1 MSLIWLHNTIR
12 VRDIWV
18 AERSKIETYTNY
30 NKGSLAFKKHSIN
43 LIIIKIMSK
52 KSKKSLKKVHAK
64 IDNTP
69 VKAEAAKK
77 EESNAANKT
86 IENIKKR
93 CAADAEKAK
102 KHAELK
108 ATKKKAKAEK
118 EEAKYAAS
126 KARIEARKARKKSIM
141 DKLIDSK
148 KEKASEPVKIT
159 LEERLKKQ
167 EEHRNVAQA
176 RHIASITRRCK
187 RMHLNDADTK
197 KVIDIAKKQWDNATV
212 YNITVVCDSVL
223 KKKKEL
229 EKLVKDC
236 GIKSACITNSTAF
249 LKDVPASAVVKLR
262 ELVENATFYQYRSN
276 SKSPFDE
283 AGIDT
288 STDNH
293 NKHKNG
299 GDPHTIECSK
309 NVSVNFYNLRKAKK
323 KAKET
328 REKNTYN
335 FRHCSKA
342 EGRKLRR
349 GLKVKA
355 KAVNKKPT
363 QVKEVKS
370 KSNKQAA

>member
-1 MSLIWLHNTIR
+1 
-12 VRDIWV
+12 
-18 AERSKIETYTNY
+18 
-30 NKGSLAFKKHSIN
+30 
-43 LIIIKIMSK
+43 MSK
-52 KSKKSLKKVHAK
+52 KNNKKNLKKVQAK
-64 IDNTP
+64 IGTTP

-77 EESNAANKT
+77 KESNAANET
-86 IENIKKR
+86 IKNIEKR
-93 CAADAEKAK
+93 RAADAEKAK

-108 ATKKKAKAEK
+108 AAKKKAKAEK

-126 KARIEARKARKKSIM
+126 KAR
-141 DKLIDSK
+141 
-148 KEKASEPVKIT
+148 
-159 LEERLKKQ
+159 
-167 EEHRNVAQA
+167 
-176 RHIASITRRCK
+176 HIASVTRRCK

-212 YNITVVCDSVL
+212 YNITVVYDSVL

-249 LKDVPASAVVKLR
+249 FKDVPASVVAKLR
-262 ELVENATFYQYRSN
+262 DLVGNATFYQYCSD
-276 SKSPFDE
+276 SKSPFEE
-283 AGIDT
+283 AGIDM
-288 STDNH
+288 SGNH
-293 NKHKNG
+293 NKHKKG

-309 NVSVNFYNLRKAKK
+309 NASVNFYNLRKAKK

-328 REKNTYN
+328 LEKNTYN
-335 FRHCSKA
+335 FRHGSKA

-363 QVKEVKS
+363 QVKEIKQ
-370 KSNKQAA
+370 KTAKQAA

>member
-1 MSLIWLHNTIR
+1 
-12 VRDIWV
+12 
-18 AERSKIETYTNY
+18 
-30 NKGSLAFKKHSIN
+30 
-43 LIIIKIMSK
+43 MSK
-52 KSKKSLKKVHAK
+52 KNNKKNLKKVQAK
-64 IDNTP
+64 IGTTP

-77 EESNAANKT
+77 EESKAAIKNAE
-86 IENIKKR
+86 I
-93 CAADAEKAK
+93 AAAKDDAKAK
-102 KHAELK
+102 K
-108 ATKKKAKAEK
+108 KAEK
-118 EEAKYAAS
+118 KAHEEAKYAAS

-159 LEERLKKQ
+159 LEDRLKKQ
-167 EEHRNVAQA
+167 EERRNVAMA

-212 YNITVVCDSVL
+212 YNITVVCNSIL

-249 LKDVPASAVVKLR
+249 FKNVPASVVAKLR
-262 ELVENATFYQYRSN
+262 DLVGNATFYQYRSDD
-276 SKSPFDE
+276 KSPFEE
-283 AGIDT
+283 AGIDM
-288 STDNH
+288 SGNH
-293 NKHKNG
+293 NKHKKG

-309 NVSVNFYNLRKAKK
+309 NASVNFYNLRKAKK

-328 REKNTYN
+328 LEKNTYN
-335 FRHCSKA
+335 FRHGSKA

-349 GLKVKA
+349 ELKVKA

-363 QVKEVKS
+363 QVKEIKQ
-370 KSNKQAA
+370 KTAKQAA

>member
-1 MSLIWLHNTIR
+1 
-12 VRDIWV
+12 
-18 AERSKIETYTNY
+18 
-30 NKGSLAFKKHSIN
+30 
-43 LIIIKIMSK
+43 MSK
-52 KSKKSLKKVHAK
+52 KNNKKNLKKVQAK
-64 IDNTP
+64 IGTTP

-77 EESNAANKT
+77 EESKAAIKNAE
-86 IENIKKR
+86 I
-93 CAADAEKAK
+93 AAAKDDAKAK
-102 KHAELK
+102 K
-108 ATKKKAKAEK
+108 KAEK
-118 EEAKYAAS
+118 KAHEEAKYAAS

-148 KEKASEPVKIT
+148 KEKASEPIKIT
-159 LEERLKKQ
+159 LEDRLKKQ
-167 EEHRNVAQA
+167 EERRNVAMA

-212 YNITVVCDSVL
+212 YNITVVCDSIL

-249 LKDVPASAVVKLR
+249 FKNVPASVVAKLR
-262 ELVENATFYQYRSN
+262 DLVGNATFYQYRSDDR
-276 SKSPFDE
+276 SPFEE
-283 AGIDT
+283 AGIDM
-288 STDNH
+288 SGNH
-293 NKHKNG
+293 NKHKKG

-309 NVSVNFYNLRKAKK
+309 NASVNFYNLRKAKK

-328 REKNTYN
+328 LEKNTYN
-335 FRHCSKA
+335 FRHGSKA

-349 GLKVKA
+349 ELKVKA

-363 QVKEVKS
+363 QVKEVKQ
-370 KSNKQAA
+370 KSVKQAA

>member
-1 MSLIWLHNTIR
+1 
-12 VRDIWV
+12 
-18 AERSKIETYTNY
+18 
-30 NKGSLAFKKHSIN
+30 
-43 LIIIKIMSK
+43 MSK
-52 KSKKSLKKVHAK
+52 KNNKKNLKKVQAK
-64 IDNTP
+64 IGTTP

-77 EESNAANKT
+77 EESKAAIKNAE
-86 IENIKKR
+86 I
-93 CAADAEKAK
+93 AAAKDDAKAK
-102 KHAELK
+102 K
-108 ATKKKAKAEK
+108 KAEK
-118 EEAKYAAS
+118 KAHEEAKYAAS

-159 LEERLKKQ
+159 LEDRLKKQ
-167 EEHRNVAQA
+167 EERRNVAMA

-212 YNITVVCDSVL
+212 YNITVVCDSIL

-249 LKDVPASAVVKLR
+249 FKNVPASVVAKLR
-262 ELVENATFYQYRSN
+262 DLVGNATFYQYRSDD
-276 SKSPFDE
+276 KSPFEE
-283 AGIDT
+283 AGINM
-288 STDNH
+288 SGNH
-293 NKHKNG
+293 NKHKKG

-309 NVSVNFYNLRKAKK
+309 NASVNFYNLRKAKK

-328 REKNTYN
+328 LEKNTYN
-335 FRHCSKA
+335 FRHGSKA

-349 GLKVKA
+349 ELKVKA

-363 QVKEVKS
+363 QVKEIKQ
-370 KSNKQAA
+370 KTAKQAA

>member
-1 MSLIWLHNTIR
+1 MSKKNNKKNLKK
-12 VRDIWV
+12 VQ
-18 AERSKIETYTNY
+18 AKIET
-30 NKGSLAFKKHSIN
+30 
-43 LIIIKIMSK
+43 
-52 KSKKSLKKVHAK
+52 
-64 IDNTP
+64 TP

-77 EESNAANKT
+77 EESKAATKNAE
-86 IENIKKR
+86 I
-93 CAADAEKAK
+93 AAAKDDAKAK
-102 KHAELK
+102 K
-108 ATKKKAKAEK
+108 KAEK
-118 EEAKYAAS
+118 KAHEEAKYAAS

-159 LEERLKKQ
+159 LEDRLKKQ
-167 EEHRNVAQA
+167 EERRNVAMA

-212 YNITVVCDSVL
+212 YNITVVCDSIL

-249 LKDVPASAVVKLR
+249 FKNVPASVVAKLR
-262 ELVENATFYQYRSN
+262 DLVGNATFYQYRSDD
-276 SKSPFDE
+276 KSPFEE
-283 AGIDT
+283 AGIDM
-288 STDNH
+288 SGNH
-293 NKHKNG
+293 NKHKKG

-309 NVSVNFYNLRKAKK
+309 NASVNFYNLRKAKK

-328 REKNTYN
+328 LEKNTYN
-335 FRHCSKA
+335 FRHGSKA

-349 GLKVKA
+349 ELKVKA

-363 QVKEVKS
+363 QVKEIKQ
-370 KSNKQAA
+370 KTAKQAA

>member
-1 MSLIWLHNTIR
+1 
-12 VRDIWV
+12 
-18 AERSKIETYTNY
+18 
-30 NKGSLAFKKHSIN
+30 
-43 LIIIKIMSK
+43 MSK
-52 KSKKSLKKVHAK
+52 KNNKKNLKKVQAK
-64 IDNTP
+64 IGTTP

-77 EESNAANKT
+77 EDSKAAVKNAE
-86 IENIKKR
+86 I
-93 CAADAEKAK
+93 AAAKDDAKAK
-102 KHAELK
+102 K
-108 ATKKKAKAEK
+108 KAEK
-118 EEAKYAAS
+118 KAHEEAKYAAS

-159 LEERLKKQ
+159 LEDRLKKQ
-167 EEHRNVAQA
+167 EERRNVAMA

-249 LKDVPASAVVKLR
+249 FKNVPASVVAKLR
-262 ELVENATFYQYRSN
+262 DLVGNATFYQYRSDD
-276 SKSPFDE
+276 KSPFEE
-283 AGIDT
+283 AGIDM
-288 STDNH
+288 SGNH
-293 NKHKNG
+293 NKHKKG

-309 NVSVNFYNLRKAKK
+309 NASVNFYNLRKAKK

-328 REKNTYN
+328 LEKNTYN
-335 FRHCSKA
+335 FRHGSKA
-342 EGRKLRR
+342 EGRKIRR

-363 QVKEVKS
+363 QVKEIKQKS
-370 KSNKQAA
+370 VKQAA

>member
-1 MSLIWLHNTIR
+1 
-12 VRDIWV
+12 
-18 AERSKIETYTNY
+18 
-30 NKGSLAFKKHSIN
+30 
-43 LIIIKIMSK
+43 MSK
-52 KSKKSLKKVHAK
+52 KNNKKNLKKVQAK
-64 IDNTP
+64 IGTTP

-77 EESNAANKT
+77 EESKAAVKNT
-86 IENIKKR
+86 EI
-93 CAADAEKAK
+93 AAAKDDAKAK
-102 KHAELK
+102 K
-108 ATKKKAKAEK
+108 KAEK
-118 EEAKYAAS
+118 KAHEEAKYAAS
-126 KARIEARKARKKSIM
+126 KARVEARKARKKSIM

-159 LEERLKKQ
+159 LEDRLKKQ
-167 EEHRNVAQA
+167 EERRNVSMA
-176 RHIASITRRCK
+176 RHIASVTRRCK
-187 RMHLNDADTK
+187 RMYLNDADTK

-249 LKDVPASAVVKLR
+249 FKDVPASAVVKLR
-262 ELVENATFYQYRSN
+262 DLVGNATFYQYRSDD
-276 SKSPFDE
+276 KSPFEE
-283 AGIDT
+283 AGIDM
-288 STDNH
+288 SGNH
-293 NKHKNG
+293 NKHKKG

-309 NVSVNFYNLRKAKK
+309 NASVNFYNLRRAKK

-328 REKNTYN
+328 LEKNTYN
-335 FRHCSKA
+335 FRHGSKA

-363 QVKEVKS
+363 QVKEIKQKS
-370 KSNKQAA
+370 VKQAA

>member
-1 MSLIWLHNTIR
+1 
-12 VRDIWV
+12 
-18 AERSKIETYTNY
+18 
-30 NKGSLAFKKHSIN
+30 
-43 LIIIKIMSK
+43 MSK
-52 KSKKSLKKVHAK
+52 KNNKKNLKKVQAK
-64 IDNTP
+64 IGTTP

-77 EESNAANKT
+77 EESKAAVKNAE
-86 IENIKKR
+86 I
-93 CAADAEKAK
+93 AAAKDDAKAK
-102 KHAELK
+102 K
-108 ATKKKAKAEK
+108 KAEK
-118 EEAKYAAS
+118 KAHEEAKYAAS

-159 LEERLKKQ
+159 LEDRLKKQ
-167 EEHRNVAQA
+167 EECRSVAMA
-176 RHIASITRRCK
+176 RHIASVTRRCK

-249 LKDVPASAVVKLR
+249 FKGVPASVVAKLR
-262 ELVENATFYQYRSN
+262 DLVGNATFYQYRSDD
-276 SKSPFDE
+276 KSPFEE
-283 AGIDT
+283 AGIDM
-288 STDNH
+288 SGNH
-293 NKHKNG
+293 NKHKKG

-309 NVSVNFYNLRKAKK
+309 NASVNFYNLRKAKK

-328 REKNTYN
+328 LEKNTYN
-335 FRHCSKA
+335 FRHGSKA

-363 QVKEVKS
+363 QVKEIKQ
-370 KSNKQAA
+370 KTAKQAA

>member
-1 MSLIWLHNTIR
+1 
-12 VRDIWV
+12 
-18 AERSKIETYTNY
+18 
-30 NKGSLAFKKHSIN
+30 
-43 LIIIKIMSK
+43 MSK
-52 KSKKSLKKVHAK
+52 KNNKKNLKKVQAK
-64 IDNTP
+64 IGTTP

-77 EESNAANKT
+77 EESKAAVKNT
-86 IENIKKR
+86 EI
-93 CAADAEKAK
+93 AAAKDDAKAK
-102 KHAELK
+102 K
-108 ATKKKAKAEK
+108 KAEK
-118 EEAKYAAS
+118 KAREEAKYAAS

-159 LEERLKKQ
+159 LEDRLKKQ
-167 EEHRNVAQA
+167 EERRNVAMA
-176 RHIASITRRCK
+176 RHIASVTRRCK

-249 LKDVPASAVVKLR
+249 FKDVPASVVAKLR
-262 ELVENATFYQYRSN
+262 DLVGNATFYQYCSD
-276 SKSPFDE
+276 SKSPFEE
-283 AGIDT
+283 AGIDM
-288 STDNH
+288 SGNH
-293 NKHKNG
+293 NKHKKG

-309 NVSVNFYNLRKAKK
+309 NASVNFYNLRRAKK
-323 KAKET
+323 KAKEAL
-328 REKNTYN
+328 EKNTYN
-335 FRHCSKA
+335 FRHGSKA

-349 GLKVKA
+349 GLKVEA

-363 QVKEVKS
+363 QVKEIRQKS
-370 KSNKQAA
+370 AKQAA

>member
-1 MSLIWLHNTIR
+1 
-12 VRDIWV
+12 
-18 AERSKIETYTNY
+18 
-30 NKGSLAFKKHSIN
+30 
-43 LIIIKIMSK
+43 MSK
-52 KSKKSLKKVHAK
+52 KNNKKNLKKVQAK
-64 IDNTP
+64 IGTTP

-77 EESNAANKT
+77 EESKAAIKNAE
-86 IENIKKR
+86 I
-93 CAADAEKAK
+93 AAAKDDVKA
-102 KHAELK
+102 
-108 ATKKKAKAEK
+108 KKKAKKKAH

-159 LEERLKKQ
+159 LEDRLKKQ
-167 EEHRNVAQA
+167 EERRNVAMA

-212 YNITVVCDSVL
+212 YNITVVCDSIL

-249 LKDVPASAVVKLR
+249 FKNVPASVVAKLR
-262 ELVENATFYQYRSN
+262 DLVGNATFYQYRSDD
-276 SKSPFDE
+276 KSPFEE
-283 AGIDT
+283 AGIDM
-288 STDNH
+288 SGNH
-293 NKHKNG
+293 NKHKKG

-309 NVSVNFYNLRKAKK
+309 NASVNFYNLRKAKK

-328 REKNTYN
+328 LEKNTYN
-335 FRHCSKA
+335 FRHGSKA

-349 GLKVKA
+349 ELKVKA

-363 QVKEVKS
+363 QVKEIKQ
-370 KSNKQAA
+370 KTAKQAA

>member
-1 MSLIWLHNTIR
+1 
-12 VRDIWV
+12 
-18 AERSKIETYTNY
+18 
-30 NKGSLAFKKHSIN
+30 
-43 LIIIKIMSK
+43 MSK
-52 KSKKSLKKVHAK
+52 KNNKKNLKKVQAK
-64 IDNTP
+64 IGTTP

-77 EESNAANKT
+77 EESKAAVKNT
-86 IENIKKR
+86 EI
-93 CAADAEKAK
+93 AAAKDDAKAK
-102 KHAELK
+102 K
-108 ATKKKAKAEK
+108 KAEK
-118 EEAKYAAS
+118 KAHEEAKYAAS

-159 LEERLKKQ
+159 LEDRLKKQ
-167 EEHRNVAQA
+167 EERRNVAMA

-249 LKDVPASAVVKLR
+249 FKDVPASVVAKLR
-262 ELVENATFYQYRSN
+262 DLVGNATFYQYRSD
-276 SKSPFDE
+276 SKSPFEE
-283 AGIDT
+283 AGIDM
-288 STDNH
+288 SGNH
-293 NKHKNG
+293 NKHKKG

-309 NVSVNFYNLRKAKK
+309 NTSVNFYNLRRAKK
-323 KAKET
+323 KAKEAL
-328 REKNTYN
+328 EKNTYN
-335 FRHCSKA
+335 FRHGSKA

-349 GLKVKA
+349 GLKVEA

-363 QVKEVKS
+363 QVKEIRQKS
-370 KSNKQAA
+370 AKQAA

>member
-1 MSLIWLHNTIR
+1 
-12 VRDIWV
+12 
-18 AERSKIETYTNY
+18 
-30 NKGSLAFKKHSIN
+30 
-43 LIIIKIMSK
+43 MSK
-52 KSKKSLKKVHAK
+52 KNNKKNLKKVQAK
-64 IDNTP
+64 IGTTP

-77 EESNAANKT
+77 EESKAAVKNT
-86 IENIKKR
+86 EI
-93 CAADAEKAK
+93 AAAKDDAKAK
-102 KHAELK
+102 K
-108 ATKKKAKAEK
+108 KAEK
-118 EEAKYAAS
+118 KAHEEAKYAAS

-159 LEERLKKQ
+159 LEDRLKKQ
-167 EEHRNVAQA
+167 EERRNVAMA
-176 RHIASITRRCK
+176 RHIASVTRRCK

-249 LKDVPASAVVKLR
+249 FKDVPASVVAKLR
-262 ELVENATFYQYRSN
+262 DLVGNAIFYQYRSDD
-276 SKSPFDE
+276 KSPFEED
-283 AGIDT
+283 GIDV
-288 STDNH
+288 SGNH
-293 NKHKNG
+293 NKHKKG

-309 NVSVNFYNLRKAKK
+309 NASVNFYNLRRAKK
-323 KAKET
+323 KAKEAL
-328 REKNTYN
+328 EKNTYN
-335 FRHCSKA
+335 FRHGSKA

-363 QVKEVKS
+363 QVKEIKQKS
-370 KSNKQAA
+370 VKQAA

>member
-1 MSLIWLHNTIR
+1 
-12 VRDIWV
+12 
-18 AERSKIETYTNY
+18 
-30 NKGSLAFKKHSIN
+30 
-43 LIIIKIMSK
+43 MSK
-52 KSKKSLKKVHAK
+52 KNNKKNLKKVQAK
-64 IDNTP
+64 IGTTP

-77 EESNAANKT
+77 EESKAAIKNAE
-86 IENIKKR
+86 I
-93 CAADAEKAK
+93 AAAKDDAKAK
-102 KHAELK
+102 K
-108 ATKKKAKAEK
+108 KAEK
-118 EEAKYAAS
+118 KAHEEAKYAAS

-159 LEERLKKQ
+159 LEDRLKKQ
-167 EEHRNVAQA
+167 EERRNVAMA

-212 YNITVVCDSVL
+212 YNITVVCDSIL

-249 LKDVPASAVVKLR
+249 FKNVPASVVAKLR
-262 ELVENATFYQYRSN
+262 DLVGNATFYQYRSDD
-276 SKSPFDE
+276 KSPFEE
-283 AGIDT
+283 AGIDM
-288 STDNH
+288 SGNH
-293 NKHKNG
+293 NKHKKG

-309 NVSVNFYNLRKAKK
+309 NASVNFYNLRKAKK

-328 REKNTYN
+328 LEKNTYN
-335 FRHCSKA
+335 FRHGSKA

-349 GLKVKA
+349 ELKVKA

-363 QVKEVKS
+363 QVKEVKQ
-370 KSNKQAA
+370 KSAKQAA

>member
-1 MSLIWLHNTIR
+1 
-12 VRDIWV
+12 
-18 AERSKIETYTNY
+18 
-30 NKGSLAFKKHSIN
+30 
-43 LIIIKIMSK
+43 MSK
-52 KSKKSLKKVHAK
+52 KNNKKNLKKVQAK
-64 IDNTP
+64 IGTTP

-77 EESNAANKT
+77 EESKAAIKNAE
-86 IENIKKR
+86 I
-93 CAADAEKAK
+93 AAAKDDAKAK
-102 KHAELK
+102 K
-108 ATKKKAKAEK
+108 KAEK
-118 EEAKYAAS
+118 KAHEEAKYAAS

-159 LEERLKKQ
+159 LEDRLKKQ
-167 EEHRNVAQA
+167 EEHRNVAMA

-212 YNITVVCDSVL
+212 YNITVVCDSIL

-249 LKDVPASAVVKLR
+249 FKNVPASVVAKLR
-262 ELVENATFYQYRSN
+262 DLVGNATFYQYRSDD
-276 SKSPFDE
+276 KSPFEE
-283 AGIDT
+283 AGIDM
-288 STDNH
+288 SGNH
-293 NKHKNG
+293 NKHKKG

-309 NVSVNFYNLRKAKK
+309 NASVNFYNLRKAKK

-328 REKNTYN
+328 LEKNTYN
-335 FRHCSKA
+335 FRHGSKA

-349 GLKVKA
+349 ELKVKA

-363 QVKEVKS
+363 QVKEVKQ
-370 KSNKQAA
+370 KSVKQAA

>member
-1 MSLIWLHNTIR
+1 
-12 VRDIWV
+12 
-18 AERSKIETYTNY
+18 
-30 NKGSLAFKKHSIN
+30 
-43 LIIIKIMSK
+43 MSK
-52 KSKKSLKKVHAK
+52 KNNKKNLKKVQAK
-64 IDNTP
+64 IGTTP

-77 EESNAANKT
+77 EESNAA
-86 IENIKKR
+86 IKNAEI
-93 CAADAEKAK
+93 AAAKDDAKAK
-102 KHAELK
+102 K
-108 ATKKKAKAEK
+108 KAEK
-118 EEAKYAAS
+118 KAHEEAKYAAS

-159 LEERLKKQ
+159 LEDRLKKQ
-167 EEHRNVAQA
+167 EERRNVAMA

-249 LKDVPASAVVKLR
+249 FKDVPASVVAKLR
-262 ELVENATFYQYRSN
+262 DLVGNATFYQYRSDD
-276 SKSPFDE
+276 KSPFEE
-283 AGIDT
+283 AGIDM
-288 STDNH
+288 SDNH
-293 NKHKNG
+293 NKHKKG

-309 NVSVNFYNLRKAKK
+309 NASVNFYNLRKAKK

-328 REKNTYN
+328 
-335 FRHCSKA
+335 
-342 EGRKLRR
+342 L
-349 GLKVKA
+349 
-355 KAVNKKPT
+355 
-363 QVKEVKS
+363 VKEVKQ
-370 KSNKQAA
+370 KSVKQAA

>member
-1 MSLIWLHNTIR
+1 
-12 VRDIWV
+12 
-18 AERSKIETYTNY
+18 
-30 NKGSLAFKKHSIN
+30 
-43 LIIIKIMSK
+43 MSK
-52 KSKKSLKKVHAK
+52 KNKKNQKKVRAK
-64 IDNTP
+64 IGNTP

-77 EESNAANKT
+77 EESKAAVKNT
-86 IENIKKR
+86 EI
-93 CAADAEKAK
+93 AAAKDDAKAK
-102 KHAELK
+102 K
-108 ATKKKAKAEK
+108 KAEK
-118 EEAKYAAS
+118 KAHEEAKYAAS

-159 LEERLKKQ
+159 LEDRLKKQ
-167 EEHRNVAQA
+167 EERRNVAMA
-176 RHIASITRRCK
+176 RHIASVTRRCK

-249 LKDVPASAVVKLR
+249 FKGVPASMVAKLR
-262 ELVENATFYQYRSN
+262 DLVGNATFYQYRSDD
-276 SKSPFDE
+276 KSPFEE
-283 AGIDT
+283 AGIDM
-288 STDNH
+288 SGNH
-293 NKHKNG
+293 NKHKKG

-309 NVSVNFYNLRKAKK
+309 NASVNFYNLRRAKK

-328 REKNTYN
+328 LEKNTYT
-335 FRHCSKA
+335 FRHGSKA
-342 EGRKLRR
+342 EGRKLRC

-363 QVKEVKS
+363 QVKEVKQ
-370 KSNKQAA
+370 KSVKQAA

>member
-1 MSLIWLHNTIR
+1 
-12 VRDIWV
+12 
-18 AERSKIETYTNY
+18 
-30 NKGSLAFKKHSIN
+30 
-43 LIIIKIMSK
+43 MSK
-52 KSKKSLKKVHAK
+52 KNNKKNLKKVQAK
-64 IDNTP
+64 IGTTP

-77 EESNAANKT
+77 EESKAAIKNAE
-86 IENIKKR
+86 I
-93 CAADAEKAK
+93 AAAKDDAKAK
-102 KHAELK
+102 K
-108 ATKKKAKAEK
+108 KAEK
-118 EEAKYAAS
+118 KAHEEAKYAAS

-159 LEERLKKQ
+159 LEDRLKKQ
-167 EEHRNVAQA
+167 EERRNVAMA

-212 YNITVVCDSVL
+212 YNITVVCDSIL

-249 LKDVPASAVVKLR
+249 FKNVPASVVAKLR
-262 ELVENATFYQYRSN
+262 DLVGNATFYQYRSDD
-276 SKSPFDE
+276 KSPFEE
-283 AGIDT
+283 AGIDM
-288 STDNH
+288 SGNH
-293 NKHKNG
+293 NKHKKG

-309 NVSVNFYNLRKAKK
+309 NTSVNFYNLRKAKK

-328 REKNTYN
+328 LEKNTYN
-335 FRHCSKA
+335 FRHGSKA

-349 GLKVKA
+349 ELKVKA

-363 QVKEVKS
+363 QVKEIKQ
-370 KSNKQAA
+370 KTAKQAA

>member
-1 MSLIWLHNTIR
+1 
-12 VRDIWV
+12 
-18 AERSKIETYTNY
+18 
-30 NKGSLAFKKHSIN
+30 
-43 LIIIKIMSK
+43 MSK
-52 KSKKSLKKVHAK
+52 KNNKKNLKKVQAK
-64 IDNTP
+64 IGTTP

-77 EESNAANKT
+77 EESKAAVKN
-86 IENIKKR
+86 IEI
-93 CAADAEKAK
+93 AAAKDDAKAK
-102 KHAELK
+102 K
-108 ATKKKAKAEK
+108 KAEK
-118 EEAKYAAS
+118 KAHEEAKYAAS
-126 KARIEARKARKKSIM
+126 KARVEARKAHKKSIM

-159 LEERLKKQ
+159 LEDRLKKQ
-167 EEHRNVAQA
+167 EERRNVAMA
-176 RHIASITRRCK
+176 RHIASVTRRCK

-249 LKDVPASAVVKLR
+249 FKDVPASVVVKLR
-262 ELVENATFYQYRSN
+262 DLVGNATFYQYRSDY
-276 SKSPFDE
+276 KSPFEE
-283 AGIDT
+283 AGIDM
-288 STDNH
+288 SGNH
-293 NKHKNG
+293 NKHKKG

-309 NVSVNFYNLRKAKK
+309 NASVNFYNLRKAKK
-323 KAKET
+323 KAKEAL
-328 REKNTYN
+328 EKNTYN
-335 FRHCSKA
+335 FRHGSKA

-363 QVKEVKS
+363 QVKEIKQKS
-370 KSNKQAA
+370 VKQAA

>member
-1 MSLIWLHNTIR
+1 
-12 VRDIWV
+12 
-18 AERSKIETYTNY
+18 
-30 NKGSLAFKKHSIN
+30 
-43 LIIIKIMSK
+43 MSK
-52 KSKKSLKKVHAK
+52 KNNKKNLKKVQAK
-64 IDNTP
+64 IGTTP

-77 EESNAANKT
+77 EESKAAVKNAE
-86 IENIKKR
+86 I
-93 CAADAEKAK
+93 AAAKDDAKAK
-102 KHAELK
+102 K
-108 ATKKKAKAEK
+108 KAEK
-118 EEAKYAAS
+118 KAHEEAKYAAS

-159 LEERLKKQ
+159 LEDRLKKQ
-167 EEHRNVAQA
+167 EERRSVAMA
-176 RHIASITRRCK
+176 RHIASVTRRCK

-249 LKDVPASAVVKLR
+249 FKGVPASVVAKLR
-262 ELVENATFYQYRSN
+262 DLVGNATFYQYRSDD
-276 SKSPFDE
+276 KSPFEE
-283 AGIDT
+283 AGIDM
-288 STDNH
+288 SDNH
-293 NKHKNG
+293 NKHKKG

-309 NVSVNFYNLRKAKK
+309 NASVNFYNLRKAKK

-328 REKNTYN
+328 LEKNTYN
-335 FRHCSKA
+335 FRRGSKA

-363 QVKEVKS
+363 QVKEIKQ
-370 KSNKQAA
+370 KTAKQAA

>member
-1 MSLIWLHNTIR
+1 
-12 VRDIWV
+12 
-18 AERSKIETYTNY
+18 
-30 NKGSLAFKKHSIN
+30 
-43 LIIIKIMSK
+43 MSK
-52 KSKKSLKKVHAK
+52 KNNKKNLKKVQAK
-64 IDNTP
+64 IGTTP

-77 EESNAANKT
+77 EESKAAIKNAE
-86 IENIKKR
+86 I
-93 CAADAEKAK
+93 AAAKDDAKAK
-102 KHAELK
+102 K
-108 ATKKKAKAEK
+108 KAEK
-118 EEAKYAAS
+118 KAHEEAKYAAS

-159 LEERLKKQ
+159 LEDRLKKQ
-167 EEHRNVAQA
+167 EEHRNVAMA

-212 YNITVVCDSVL
+212 YNITVVCDSIL

-236 GIKSACITNSTAF
+236 SIKSACITNSTAF
-249 LKDVPASAVVKLR
+249 FKNVPASVVAKLR
-262 ELVENATFYQYRSN
+262 DLVGNATFYQYRSDD
-276 SKSPFDE
+276 KSPFEE
-283 AGIDT
+283 AGIDM
-288 STDNH
+288 SGNH
-293 NKHKNG
+293 NKHKKG

-309 NVSVNFYNLRKAKK
+309 NASVNFYNLRKAKK

-328 REKNTYN
+328 LEKNTCN
-335 FRHCSKA
+335 FRHGSKA

-349 GLKVKA
+349 ELKVKA

-363 QVKEVKS
+363 QVKEIKQ
-370 KSNKQAA
+370 KTAKQAA

>member
-1 MSLIWLHNTIR
+1 
-12 VRDIWV
+12 
-18 AERSKIETYTNY
+18 
-30 NKGSLAFKKHSIN
+30 
-43 LIIIKIMSK
+43 MSK
-52 KSKKSLKKVHAK
+52 KNKKNLKKVQAK
-64 IDNTP
+64 IGNTP

-77 EESNAANKT
+77 EESKAAVKNAE
-86 IENIKKR
+86 I
-93 CAADAEKAK
+93 AAAKDDAKAK
-102 KHAELK
+102 K
-108 ATKKKAKAEK
+108 KAEK
-118 EEAKYAAS
+118 KAHEEAKYAAS
-126 KARIEARKARKKSIM
+126 KARIEARKAPKKSIM
-141 DKLIDSK
+141 DKLIGSK
-148 KEKASEPVKIT
+148 KEKSSEPVKIT

-197 KVIDIAKKQWDNATV
+197 KVIDIAKKQWDNANV
-212 YNITVVCDSVL
+212 YNITIVCDSVL

-262 ELVENATFYQYRSN
+262 ELVENATFYQYRSD

-293 NKHKNG
+293 NKHKKG
-299 GDPHTIECSK
+299 GNPHTIECSK

-328 REKNTYN
+328 SEKNTYN
-335 FRHCSKA
+335 FRHGSKA

>member
-1 MSLIWLHNTIR
+1 
-12 VRDIWV
+12 
-18 AERSKIETYTNY
+18 
-30 NKGSLAFKKHSIN
+30 
-43 LIIIKIMSK
+43 MSK
-52 KSKKSLKKVHAK
+52 KNNKKNLKKVQAK
-64 IDNTP
+64 IGTTP

-77 EESNAANKT
+77 EESKAAVKNT
-86 IENIKKR
+86 EI
-93 CAADAEKAK
+93 AAAKDDAKAK
-102 KHAELK
+102 K
-108 ATKKKAKAEK
+108 KAEK
-118 EEAKYAAS
+118 KAHEEAKYAAS
-126 KARIEARKARKKSIM
+126 KARVEARKAHKKSIM

-159 LEERLKKQ
+159 LEDRLKKQ
-167 EEHRNVAQA
+167 EERRNVAMA
-176 RHIASITRRCK
+176 RHIASVTRRCK

-249 LKDVPASAVVKLR
+249 FKDVPASVVVKLR
-262 ELVENATFYQYRSN
+262 DLVGNATFYQYRSDD
-276 SKSPFDE
+276 KSPFEE
-283 AGIDT
+283 AGIDM
-288 STDNH
+288 SGNH
-293 NKHKNG
+293 NKHKKG

-309 NVSVNFYNLRKAKK
+309 NASVNFYNLRKAKK
-323 KAKET
+323 KAKEAL
-328 REKNTYN
+328 EKNTYN
-335 FRHCSKA
+335 FRHGSKA

-363 QVKEVKS
+363 QVKEIKQKS
-370 KSNKQAA
+370 VKQAA